1 MEWNSWT
8 FSRQDAITETSLSFQ
23 KLRALLH
30 SDRSCGLA
38 TRAAEAQPKL
48 WPRSDP
54 QTNGPAAK
62 KIPEEPRYWRHQGKM
77 GPGRL
82 RGQPSLVQVMA
93 CQLWWGGAWGTHGSG
108 QSDEIPPVRE
118 LALSPGGM
126 LVFVICRVEN
136 CICCYEKTDCACS
149 WLYRAPVK

>member
-30 SDRSCGLA
+30 SDWSCGLA
-38 TRAAEAQPKL
+38 TRAAEVQPKL
-48 WPRSDP
+48 WPWSDP

-82 RGQPSLVQVMA
+82 RGQPSLVQVTA
-93 CQLWWGGAWGTHGSG
+93 CQPWWGGARGARM
-108 QSDEIPPVRE
+108 D
-118 LALSPGGM
+118 
-126 LVFVICRVEN
+126 LVSLMKFLLWENLPCPQEGCLYLWFVGWRTASVAMRKLIVLVLGFIEH
-136 CICCYEKTDCACS
+136 
-149 WLYRAPVK
+149 P